1 MQTITRAVS
10 ALALAALLAG
20 CVSAPIV
27 PPSDA
32 ASPTG
37 GMGLQLWWGRLDTR
51 QYEFLTLYTDG
62 SLDYAGGMKAFDRQV
77 EWHGAASPDICRQVR
92 AIVDQAGWMT
102 GQDPNQDTEKSPIAE
117 LVVSNGHKDRSF
129 TVRGPNESVIRIRE
143 LLSKAADARFAKEL
157 QQLPEAGQQRR

>member
-1 MQTITRAVS
+1 MRSVPLAVP
-10 ALALAALLAG
+10 ALALAVLLAG

-62 SLDYAGGMKAFDRQV
+62 SLDYAGGMKAFDRKV
-77 EWHGAASPDICRQVR
+77 EWHGAAPPDVCRQVR

-102 GQDPNQDTEKSPIAE
+102 GTDPNQDTEPSPIAE
-117 LVVSNGHKDRSF
+117 LVVSNGRKDRSF

-143 LLSKAADARFAKEL
+143 LLSKVAEARFGREL
-157 QQLPEAGQQRR
+157 QALPEAGQQRR